1 MYRRYTLDEIKRK
14 IIDVLHSAGGTG
26 LSGIELADK
35 MGVNRV
41 TMTKYLDVMHA
52 MGLLKKRKIGNVNVW
67 YVEIGV
73 GDIEFPINYIQVQQK
88 LINSILAGDED
99 QARRILVNVLNSNID
114 HVRVMTDVI
123 LPAVNTISEL
133 YSRGRLN
140 KTERTFLLSLMM
152 ELIDL
157 VKFTL
162 RPTEHKANAHVICVA
177 SSQNRIH
184 LAKSAAVAFL
194 ARGWDSSYIGDIE
207 EQIDPFFDIDFQRYV
222 SRLWDNKRGLMLV
235 CIFSSGEGSLRFLLS
250 TSKAMKGRLKGQLRI
265 TANTTQELQPMA
277 GEDADYV
284 AKDLLSLI
292 AWAEREYNNNING

>member
-1 MYRRYTLDEIKRK
+1 MYRRYTLEQIKRK
-14 IIDVLHSAGGTG
+14 IIDVLYSAGGTG
-26 LSGIELADK
+26 LSGIELADR
-35 MGVNRV
+35 MGINRM
-41 TMTKYLDVMHA
+41 TITKYLDVMHA
-52 MGLLKKRKIGNVNVW
+52 MGLLKKKKIGNVNVW
-67 YVEIGV
+67 FVEGGV

-88 LINSILAGDED
+88 LINSLLSSDED
-99 QARRILVNVLNSNID
+99 LARRILVNVLNSNID
-114 HVRVMTDVI
+114 QVRLMTDVI
-123 LPAVNTISEL
+123 LPAVNTIGEL

-140 KTERTFLLSLMM
+140 KTERTFQLSLMM

-177 SSQNRIH
+177 GSQNRIH

-207 EQIDPFFDIDFQRYV
+207 EQIDPFFDIDFQHYV

-250 TSKAMKGRLKGQLRI
+250 TSKVMKGRLKGQLRI
-265 TANTTQELQPMA
+265 IAITTQELQPMA
-277 GEDADYV
+277 EEGADYA

-292 AWAEREYNNNING
+292 EWAEREYNNSISG